1 MRRLAMCILA
11 AQLVASTA
19 WGAVR
24 PVDFFYRLR
33 SGTLEQATGDFSD
46 GASAS
51 WTEKDGTTP
60 LMAAT
65 ENQNQKVLY
74 YVLVSGGLKT
84 LNAQDE
90 QGQTAL
96 VRACGNKNVNPEVVR
111 LLILAGAKLDIRDNR
126 DRTAYS
132 LAKMNPS
139 IRKSDVY
146 KMITDRLAG
155 ITPC

>member
-1 MRRLAMCILA
+1 
-11 AQLVASTA
+11 
-19 WGAVR
+19 
-24 PVDFFYRLR
+24 
-33 SGTLEQATGDFSD
+33 
-46 GASAS
+46 
-51 WTEKDGTTP
+51 
-60 LMAAT
+60 MAAT

-74 YVLVSGGLKT
+74 HVLVSGGLKT